1 MNAGKTHGIFDNYRY
16 FYSRWWRA
24 DRRLLGMG
32 SMTVVLEI
40 AAAAVTT
47 FLSAF
52 IVWRLEQKAG
62 LSQVMPGLL
71 AVLLFYVL
79 TQSGQTLFSTLFDY
93 RMRKSTIQFF
103 FMKLVKKSLSLS
115 YERMEET
122 KVQGERRMAQ
132 NAVQDGLE
140 DFLRY
145 TERAC
150 SNLGNLLLFG
160 GMIAVLNP
168 ALIALLTG
176 ICCIQ
181 LLGYKLAAD
190 YEQRKKE
197 ELKAPNVT
205 QEYMQDKA
213 FDVSLGKD
221 IRLYQMQG
229 WLKAVFRK
237 KNRECT
243 GIRTRIAAGYFL
255 YNIVEQLLQLL
266 REGVIYG
273 YMIYRISQ
281 GMNASLAVL
290 YLGSAMEFS
299 HHFYSLSTCI
309 PQIIRCQN
317 WLTDYRRYLEE
328 TDYHPQAEGAV
339 LPVGQEEPVSI
350 EFRDVSFFY
359 QGSREPALSH
369 TSFCMHAGEKL
380 ALVGVNGAGKS
391 TIAKLICGFYS
402 GYEGEIFIDG
412 QELRTLNL
420 TEYRKRIAA
429 IFQRTE
435 ILSATVSENILCREN
450 ASGAEC
456 EAVLKQVELWDK
468 IQALPK
474 QAETGLH
481 RDVEEDGAFFSGGE
495 EQKLLLARAIQK
507 GAGVFLLDEPT
518 AALDAIAETRMYE
531 QYHQLTGSKS
541 VLFISHRLAS
551 TRFCDRILFLE
562 NGRISE
568 EGTHEELMAKKG
580 GYYQMFEVQSKYYRQ
595 EAAHE

>member
-1 MNAGKTHGIFDNYRY
+1 MNEGKMYGILDNYRY
-16 FYSRWWRA
+16 FFGSWRRA

-32 SMTVVLEI
+32 TIAVVLEI
-40 AAAAVTT
+40 AAAAAAT

-52 IVWRLEQKAG
+52 IVWRLELRTG
-62 LSQVMPGLL
+62 LSQVMLGLL
-71 AVLLFYVL
+71 AVLLLYIL
-79 TQSGQTLFSTLFDY
+79 TQSGKTLFGTLFEY
-93 RMRKSTIQFF
+93 RMRKSTIQHF

-115 YERMEET
+115 YERLEET

-140 DFLRY
+140 DFLLY
-145 TERAC
+145 TARAC
-150 SNLGNLLLFG
+150 SDLGNLLLFG

-168 ALIALLTG
+168 ALIALLTV

-181 LLGYKLAAD
+181 LLGYKFAAG

-197 ELKAPNVT
+197 ELKAPSVT
-205 QEYMQDKA
+205 QEYIQDKA

-221 IRLYQMQG
+221 IRLYQMQD
-229 WLKAVFRK
+229 WLREVFRK

-266 REGVIYG
+266 REGIIYG

-281 GMNASLAVL
+281 GMSASLAVL

-299 HHFYSLSTCI
+299 NRFYSLSTCI

-339 LPVGQEEPVSI
+339 LPVGPEEPVSI
-350 EFRDVSFFY
+350 EFRDVSFAY
-359 QGSREPALSH
+359 QGSKEPVLSH
-369 TSFCMHAGEKL
+369 LSFCMRAGEKL

-429 IFQRTE
+429 IFQKTE
-435 ILSATVSENILCREN
+435 ILSATVGENILCREN
-450 ASGAEC
+450 AGGAEC
-456 EAVLKQVELWDK
+456 EAVLKQVGLWEK
-468 IQALPK
+468 VQALPK

-481 RDVEEDGAFFSGGE
+481 RDVEEDGVFFSGGE
-495 EQKLLLARAIQK
+495 EQKLLLARAVQK
-507 GAGVFLLDEPT
+507 GAGIFVLDEPT
-518 AALDAIAETRMYE
+518 AALDAIAETGMYE
-531 QYHQLTGSKS
+531 QYHRLTGSRS

-595 EAAHE
+595 EAGHE